1 MVTTAQLA
9 AIMGGDIDYS
19 QHVAAANEAMQR
31 AQCTTALRQ
40 AMFLAQVGH
49 ESAGLRYFREID
61 PGYYLRG
68 RTDLGHGPGEGE
80 QWRGAGPIQLTGKNN
95 FRAFGDWCHAQGLV
109 GDPEVFV
116 RQPELVATP
125 RWGWLSASYYWT
137 VARPDIN
144 QLADDGDIIGVTRRI
159 NGGTNGLADRERR
172 YQLALRILRKETPMA
187 EKILP
192 YSRDQVTQDT
202 NYFCGPASC
211 QTVIRAATG
220 KLIDESALAVE
231 LGTTTEGTSSIDRM
245 PSVLNRYIP
254 GALYEYRVMPNDPP
268 TPTQTE
274 LLWDDITASIDAGH
288 GVVANI
294 VAPPDN
300 YPRGVNGSI
309 SPAYSGGTVFH
320 YIAIMG
326 TGEDENGAPCVWVAD
341 SGFWPYG
348 YWLGLEQLAT
358 LIPPKGYAYSTAP
371 SQEGLFMGLPQD
383 RQEDLA
389 RKIDDIHTILTRR
402 LPSRSGYRTTDDPID
417 TLTGFV
423 LNADARLHEQ
433 AVLETAQ
440 ATGLTPGDVHQRL
453 ASGQSFVEILEGE
466 K

>member
-1 MVTTAQLA
+1 
-9 AIMGGDIDYS
+9 
-19 QHVAAANEAMQR
+19 
-31 AQCTTALRQ
+31 
-40 AMFLAQVGH
+40 
-49 ESAGLRYFREID
+49 
-61 PGYYLRG
+61 
-68 RTDLGHGPGEGE
+68 
-80 QWRGAGPIQLTGKNN
+80 
-95 FRAFGDWCHAQGLV
+95 
-109 GDPEVFV
+109 
-116 RQPELVATP
+116 
-125 RWGWLSASYYWT
+125 
-137 VARPDIN
+137 
-144 QLADDGDIIGVTRRI
+144 
-159 NGGTNGLADRERR
+159 
-172 YQLALRILRKETPMA
+172 MA
-187 EKILP
+187 KKILP

-202 NYFCGPASC
+202 GYFCGPASC

-220 KLIDESALAVE
+220 TLIDESVLAAE

-245 PSVLNRYIP
+245 PSVLNRHIP

-294 VAPPDN
+294 VAPPEN

-326 TGEDENGAPCVWVAD
+326 TGEDGNGDPCVWVAD

-348 YWLGLEQLAT
+348 YWLGLDQLAT
-358 LIPPKGYAYSTAP
+358 LIPPKGYAYSIAP
-371 SQEGLFMGLPQD
+371 VQREGIFMGLPQD

-402 LPSRSGYRTTDDPID
+402 LPSRSGYRTTDEPID

-453 ASGQSFVEILEGE
+453 ASGQSFVEILELEGE